1 MGTEGF
7 KTRCNAMKL
16 SSIEDFAQIK
26 GRMDH
31 GCRDTYFLRVI
42 GVNQKVLGEIEQMD
56 QALTE
61 KKQRDGSFYGR
72 FRGLPRLSSPQDAD
86 YYGACYEEWNRC
98 GKQQAFPKSVGQNQE
113 LSAALARGCQE
124 VLGLLAREHPG
135 MNGSIEKN
143 FIVKLFYWL
152 DQRVPEALQNWKPE
166 DSRKAVFTE
175 ICKQQEYLFCYLLTL
190 LGFDVLLL
198 QEKCD
203 IDPKLERLGLSEK
216 CMTVSPEP
224 LSVPEYH
231 PDSCSGHSSAAREA
245 EQRAARDGVQKNSAR
260 DDGRQRAARTE
271 IRQDSVRA
279 EIQQKSQ
286 RGAVHTVVNVR
297 VPERDRRTQEMLKSK
312 NERSSGI
319 QSVQAGRGRD
329 QIQVQRNNER
339 SSGLRTSSGSRQE
352 LTYEELA
359 LLSSSV
365 VQIMIHDD
373 RGNIIGGGSGIMI
386 GQDGYILTNNHVA
399 CRGRYYSVRIEE
411 DEQIYQ
417 THEMIK
423 YNSVLDLAVI
433 RIDRR
438 LRPLP
443 IYRGERKLVRGQK
456 VVAIGSPLGLFN
468 SVSDG
473 IIAGF
478 RVIENVDMIQF
489 TAPISSGSS
498 GGALLNMYGE
508 VIGISTAGF
517 DDGQNINLAV
527 GYEYIRTFVQGFL

>member
-1 MGTEGF
+1 MGTEDF
-7 KTRCNAMKL
+7 KTRCNAVKL
-16 SSIEDFAQIK
+16 SSIEEFEHVK
-26 GRMDH
+26 GRMNH
-31 GCRDTYFLRVI
+31 GCKDVYFFRVI
-42 GVNQKVLGEIEQMD
+42 GVNQKVLREIKHMD

-61 KKQRDGSFYGR
+61 KKQQDGSFYYR
-72 FRGLPRLSSPQDAD
+72 FQGLPRLSRIQDAD
-86 YYGACYEEWNRC
+86 YYGACYEEWSRC
-98 GKQQAFPKSVGQNQE
+98 KKQQAFPRSAGQNQE
-113 LSAALARGCQE
+113 LSAVLARGCQE
-124 VLGLLAREHPG
+124 VLGLLARERPG

-152 DQRVPEALQNWKPE
+152 DQTVAEPLERWEPEGSNKV
-166 DSRKAVFTE
+166 VFTE
-175 ICKQQEYLFCYLLTL
+175 VCKQQEYLFCYLLTL

-198 QEKCD
+198 QEKDD
-203 IDPKLERLGLSEK
+203 IDPKAEKLGLSEK
-216 CMTVSPEP
+216 CVTKDTES
-224 LSVPEYH
+224 LSVPKYD
-231 PDSCSGHSSAAREA
+231 PNNCGNRDADAGKRERNSVKTSL
-245 EQRAARDGVQKNSAR
+245 QREPVL
-260 DDGRQRAARTE
+260 TE
-271 IRQDSVRA
+271 M
-279 EIQQKSQ
+279 QQKSQ
-286 RGAVHTVVNVR
+286 SGAVHTVVNVR
-297 VPERDRRTQEMLKSK
+297 VPERDRRTQNML
-312 NERSSGI
+312 N
-319 QSVQAGRGRD
+319 A
-329 QIQVQRNNER
+329 RN
-339 SSGLRTSSGSRQE
+339 SGSRREQSAQTGGGRKAQPPQTVRTGEGIPKRE

-359 LLSSSV
+359 LFSSSV

-386 GQDGYILTNNHVA
+386 GRDGYILTNNHVA

-411 DEQIYQ
+411 EEQIYH
-417 THEMIK
+417 TNEMIK

-438 LRPLP
+438 LEPIP
-443 IYRGERKLVRGQK
+443 IYQGERKLVRGQK

-498 GGALLNMYGE
+498 GGAVLNMYGE

-527 GYEYIRTFVQGFL
+527 GYEYIQTFVQGFL